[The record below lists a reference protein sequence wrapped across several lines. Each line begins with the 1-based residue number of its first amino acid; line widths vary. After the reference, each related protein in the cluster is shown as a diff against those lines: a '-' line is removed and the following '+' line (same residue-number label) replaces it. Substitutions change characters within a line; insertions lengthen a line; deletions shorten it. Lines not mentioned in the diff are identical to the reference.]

1 MMLVKLRYVEDVN
14 DAGEKVTIEVAHK
27 QVHYMPITPRLKRM
41 FLSERT
47 TIHMQ
52 WHKDGKRENKE
63 VMVHPSD
70 LNACKALYHFDIEF
84 ARDTRNVCILLVTGG
99 FTPFDGNTTSY
110 SLLHHKM

>member
-52 WHKDGKRENKE
+52 
-63 VMVHPSD
+63 
-70 LNACKALYHFDIEF
+70 
-84 ARDTRNVCILLVTGG
+84 
-99 FTPFDGNTTSY
+99 
-110 SLLHHKM
+110 